1 MRIKNLRYS
10 RIQFCATPSGY
21 RGPLNLWNRQENCQ
35 ESRVLVIAKETLQ
48 GVLAS
53 GFDGI
58 DEPVALAAG

>member
-1 MRIKNLRYS
+1 
-10 RIQFCATPSGY
+10 
-21 RGPLNLWNRQENCQ
+21 LNLWNRQENCQ

-58 DEPVALAAG
+58 DEPAALPAG